1 MCDMTAIYT
10 PFEEVF
16 GELFHDVQ
24 TSGIF
29 PDSKTF
35 IDATAKHPVREILEK
50 YRQSKAD
57 KGWGKEDLEKF
68 VLANFELP
76 SSPSS
81 DFEADMNRTASAHI
95 HHLWEVLTRQA
106 DQHIEGSSLI
116 PLPHPYI
123 VPGGRFGEVYY
134 WDSYFTMLG
143 LATSGRHDMI
153 ENMLDNFAHL
163 LDKISFIPN
172 GNRTYFLGRSQPPF
186 FAAMVNLLVAEKGDA
201 ILGKY
206 LPALEKEYQ
215 FWMAGAEGLSLE
227 HPSHRRVVR
236 LQDGAI
242 LNRYWDDRQ
251 GPRPESYPEDLEL
264 AEASSQAPQDLYQ
277 NLRAACE
284 SGWDFSARWFGEGT
298 DFKTIRTTELI
309 PVDLN
314 ALLFHLEETLATAYR
329 LQENTSKNIDFEA
342 KAQRRKMAIQT
353 YCWNSQTD
361 FFEDYHFP
369 SQHTTGIPTLA
380 AVYPLFFNI
389 AKTSQAAA
397 VAKRIQT
404 DFLKAGG
411 VVTTLMGSGQQWDSP
426 NGWAPLQW
434 MSIKGLRQYGFD
446 VIANEIRDNWTVLN
460 VRVYRNTGKMME
472 KYNVTDMDLGAGGGE
487 YPVQDGFGWTNG
499 VLLKLLKE

>member
-1 MCDMTAIYT
+1 MTAIYT

-29 PDSKTF
+29 SDSKTF
-35 IDATAKHPVREILEK
+35 IDATAKFPVAEILDR
-50 YRQSKAD
+50 YQQSKAD
-57 KGWGKEDLEKF
+57 KDWSKEDLKAF

-81 DFEADMNRTASAHI
+81 GFEADTNRTASAHI

-106 DQHIEGSSLI
+106 DQDIEGSSLI

-123 VPGGRFGEVYY
+123 VPGGRFGEIYY

-143 LATSGRHDMI
+143 LATSGRYDMI

-163 LDKISFIPN
+163 LDKIGFIPN

-186 FAAMVNLLVAEKGDA
+186 FAAMVNLLAAEKGDA
-201 ILGKY
+201 ILEKY
-206 LPALEKEYQ
+206 LPALEKEYK
-215 FWMAGAEGLSLE
+215 FWMAGAEDLSLE
-227 HPSHRRVVR
+227 NPTHRRVVR
-236 LQDGAI
+236 LQNGTI
-242 LNRYWDDRQ
+242 LNRYWDDRE

-264 AEASSQAPQDLYQ
+264 AEESPQTSEDLYR

-314 ALLFHLEETLATAYR
+314 ALLFHLEKTLATAYR
-329 LQENTSKNIDFEA
+329 LQKNTSKSSDFEA
-342 KAQRRKMAIQT
+342 KAQGRKTAIQT
-353 YCWNSQTD
+353 YCWNGQTD

-369 SQHTTGIPTLA
+369 SQSTTGIPTLA
-380 AVYPLFFNI
+380 AAYPLFFDI
-389 AKTSQAAA
+389 AKTSQAAL
-397 VAKRIQT
+397 VAKRIQK

-411 VVTTLMGSGQQWDSP
+411 VVTTLVESGQQWDFP

-434 MSIKGLRQYGFD
+434 VSIQGLRQYGFD
-446 VIANEIRDNWTVLN
+446 SIAADISKNWTALN
-460 VRVYRNTGKMME
+460 VKVYKNTGKMME

-499 VLLKLLKE
+499 VLLKLLKG